1 MDITME
7 NAIVKI
13 DNKQAIINMNDLI
26 QLVNVT
32 QKQSMTQN
40 MDGTWLFTPNAEI
53 SIHESEW
60 DMTEVEKLR
69 SSMLK
74 SAIGFGANKSIL
86 EYTLTLIERD
96 GVKIAIAKPFMRVN
110 LINTIGKRTTLST
123 HNSAVIRASKVISDA
138 KKGQRYTA
146 YAICREL
153 ANMDDKSI
161 LNELNFKTVA
171 QFAKAVFD
179 IETSTANLYC
189 RIGKSFICYDGV
201 NDEYYMSSSLIPPVS
216 ISYLLEL
223 VKLVPDNGD
232 LSEIENLFLNGTLN
246 ESFSTSKVRKI
257 VKEYC
262 AKKDAIISVEESTES
277 ADDVTESADDV
288 TESADAE
295 ISATESATESAE
307 TSDEESAEASV
318 DPSKSLKKAINAMTK
333 ALNEFVKV
341 YPTKKDME
349 ISWNEYVEVLLKSM

>member
-1 MDITME
+1 MEITME

-40 MDGTWLFTPNAEI
+40 MDGTWCFTPNAEI

-153 ANMDDKSI
+153 ANMDDKAI

-223 VKLVPDNGD
+223 VKLVPDTGD

-262 AKKDAIISVEESTES
+262 AKKDAIISVEEYTES
-277 ADDVTESADDV
+277 ANDG

-295 ISATESATESAE
+295 ISAVESATESAE
-307 TSDEESAEASV
+307 TSDEESAETSV